1 MQEILDNLK
10 LMHEAAREEYEKSKK
25 CPLGLDEHKALQ
37 ASFELL
43 DKTLCGAEK
52 AVEKQIQKKLVRGFD
67 EEMLCA
73 GCSAF
78 ICFLH
83 NTKSEMHRQA
93 KYCEFCGQAIDWG
106 E

>member
-10 LMHEAAREEYEKSKK
+10 AMHEAAMEEYEKSKK

-43 DKTLCGAEK
+43 DETLCGAEK
-52 AVEKQIQKKLVRGFD
+52 AVEKNIPKKPISTGIDHELADLYVG
-67 EEMLCA
+67 LCPICRW
-73 GCSAF
+73 GMNSA
-78 ICFLH
+78 
-83 NTKSEMHRQA
+83 KSF
-93 KYCEFCGQAIDWG
+93 CDNCGQAIDWS